1 MAFSAKHL
9 LARSGGALATVSLAV
24 SLALGLVATSAAAEP
39 SEDPP
44 ARDAE
49 ADAPEPEQAAPHEP
63 ESIDID
69 ALRREYLELRDR
81 LFRSRARAHSVAS
94 ALYSTELRVHLDFPR
109 DRFVAPTRATIRLN
123 GATVYEDT
131 EGRIAADRAPR
142 FEGFLAP
149 GPHRLTIRVE
159 AAARDDARFE
169 TASEH
174 TFTVVAPRDHR
185 LEVRAVAGDGG
196 DVGYRW
202 NRNQSGSYKLHLD
215 IDIKAAPREAG
226 ASS

>member
-1 MAFSAKHL
+1 MARPRPSTRWRGGL
-9 LARSGGALATVSLAV
+9 LAASLIFWLA
-24 SLALGLVATSAAAEP
+24 GPPAAAETAH
-39 SEDPP
+39 PP
-44 ARDAE
+44 ERADDDAAE
-49 ADAPEPEQAAPHEP
+49 TEPEAASEALPPDP
-63 ESIDID
+63 EVVDID

-109 DRFVAPTRATIRLN
+109 DRFVTPTRATIRLN
-123 GATVYEDT
+123 GATIYEDV

-159 AAARDDARFE
+159 AASRDDVRFE

-174 TFTVVAPRDHR
+174 TFTLVAPRDHR

-196 DVGYRW
+196 NIGYRW
-202 NRNQSGSYKLHLD
+202 DRNRSGSHKLHLD
-215 IDIKAAPREAG
+215 VDIKAEPRETD